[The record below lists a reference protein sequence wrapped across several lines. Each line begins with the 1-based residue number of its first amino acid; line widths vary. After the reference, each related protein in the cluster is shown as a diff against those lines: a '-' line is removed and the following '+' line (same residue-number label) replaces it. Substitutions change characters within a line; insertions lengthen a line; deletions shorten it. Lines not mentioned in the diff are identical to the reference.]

1 MANLK
6 HHFKSI
12 CFGNYDTYREP
23 LSVHFEKCGADRKV
37 NDFSVRY
44 VDGYTKGLICQSL
57 VAIIDHIVAC
67 LVF

>member
-12 CFGNYDTYREP
+12 LYNNFDSFREP
-23 LSVHFEKCGADRKV
+23 LNVHFEQCAADRGV
-37 NDFSVRY
+37 GDFKVRY
-44 VDGYTKGLICQSL
+44 IDGFTKGLICQSL

-67 LVF
+67 LIF